1 MKVCLY
7 ARVAC
12 SDQLALDRQVKKL
25 KAFAGEHDINVV
37 DAAADFGSGIR
48 ADRPELTRVEALA
61 AEGKIDAVVMTDISR
76 LFRSAPL
83 YFEFARRMQDCGVKI
98 FELDRL
104 QRLL

>member
-12 SDQLALDRQVKKL
+12 SDQLALDCQTERL
-25 KAFAGEHDINVV
+25 KAFAAEHNLDVV
-37 DAAADFGSGIR
+37 DAAAEFGSGIR

-98 FELDRL
+98 FEFDRL